1 MALTGRL
8 RPIATLLL
16 VAFLTLSC
24 LQPSQ
29 TSVAARGTAIPGL
42 DDPPID
48 FVPTEQQK
56 QNYWAQGGNDIVH
69 EVWSVL
75 RDFEPTW
82 KNNVLSPVHPTG
94 ILEMIWHYTKV
105 VFRALFMNAPTT
117 RQDGASNADSET
129 VRITGDLKK
138 GVDTLRTAAAFED
151 PDAIFL
157 LAEMNFYGNF
167 SYPRNFTE
175 AKSQYQRLADLDG
188 NSTAQYMLGLM
199 YATGIGGLERDQAR
213 ALLYHTFAA
222 EQDNIQSE
230 LTLAFRYHAG
240 IGCQR
245 DCEKAV
251 GYYKRVADK
260 AMKYWQSG
268 PPGGHSFVR
277 NAYRWVELDG
287 GFYGEGASVSSSG
300 PNAAQRDSFSS
311 AHVDYVLEYLDMRER
326 QGDYNAMLTLG
337 KHYYEAP
344 RGYKRNLRK
353 AQRQF
358 MKIARA
364 YWGKDGKVNPK
375 APRGIERVA
384 GKAAAYIGRMFLRGE
399 GMEQNYEKALLWLKR
414 GLANGDSFAQYH
426 LGLMYRDGLG
436 VPQDGLRAGTYLK
449 AAAEQSLPIAQS
461 ALGVLFLDQGDVDT
475 AGRYFEL
482 AASAGV
488 MEAFYYLAE
497 LTRQG
502 VKREQNCGL
511 ASVYYKVVAERAEIL
526 HSPFVEANAAYDRGD
541 FERAY
546 IASIKAA
553 EHGYENAQANVAY
566 LLDQKTSV
574 ISLPPNIPLLSSNKP
589 SHKRSKLLND
599 PELALAYFTRSAKQA
614 NVDSL
619 IKMGDY
625 YLSLASSASSSS
637 SSKHKNQSGWLL
649 TKLLHRQADSGAGR
663 GDGTESANGN
673 DTAEAQ
679 VQANLEKA
687 ATCYT
692 TAAESHHSA
701 QALWNLGW
709 MHENGIGSVTQD
721 FHMAKRYYDLALEMN
736 KEAYFPVTLALAK
749 LRLRS
754 WWNGVSGG
762 KINSIHDDDDDDDD
776 GNAAGRKRP
785 KTWSEWLNRF
795 LDAAEEMD
803 AQEAAAAAA
812 AAAARGDDDNDDFFG
827 AAGYPEPG
835 MPGGDAEYAGPGGE
849 RQAGGGDPGRQH
861 QHHYPA
867 RGEGGAAGAEAMY
880 NPAEEWDEFDD
891 GLVESLIIIALAGA
905 LALLVYARQARQR
918 GLEQDRREQE
928 ERQQQQQ
935 QQQQGQPHDRPQDDN
950 GGGVGPRGLFP
961 PPGDPEFNNWI
972 VGGIGH

>member
-1 MALTGRL
+1 MAPRL
-8 RPIATLLL
+8 RSIAALLL
-16 VAFLTLSC
+16 ALVLTIAY
-24 LQPSQ
+24 LQPAPR
-29 TSVAARGTAIPGL
+29 TSVEAGSSIPNL
-42 DDPPID
+42 DDPQID
-48 FVPTEQQK
+48 FVPDEQQK

-82 KNNVLSPVHPTG
+82 KDSVLPAPSTG
-94 ILEMIWHYTKV
+94 LLETIWHYTKV
-105 VFRALFMNAPTT
+105 VFRALFMNAPTHH
-117 RQDGASNADSET
+117 DGTDDEKDTPS
-129 VRITGDLKK
+129 ITGDLKK
-138 GVDTLRTAAAFED
+138 GVDTLKTAAVFDD
-151 PDAIFL
+151 PDAMFL

-175 AKSQYQRLADLDG
+175 AMARYQQLADLDG
-188 NSTAQYMLGLM
+188 NNTAQYMLGLM
-199 YATGIGGLERDQAR
+199 YATGIGGLERNQAK

-230 LTLAFRYHAG
+230 MTLAFRYHSG
-240 IGCQR
+240 IGCPR
-245 DCEKAV
+245 DCNKAV
-251 GYYKRVADK
+251 DYYKRVADK
-260 AMKYWQSG
+260 AMNYWLSG

-277 NAYRWVELDG
+277 NAYRWVEVDG
-287 GFYGEGASVSSSG
+287 GIYGEGASVSSSG
-300 PNAAQRDSFSS
+300 PNAARDSFSA

-326 QGDYNAMLTLG
+326 QGDYTAMLTLG

-375 APRGIERVA
+375 APKGIERVA

-399 GMEQNYEKALLWLKR
+399 GMEQNFEKAQTWFKR
-414 GLANGDSFAQYH
+414 GVANGDSFAQYH

-436 VPQDGLRAGTYLK
+436 VPQDGVRAGTYLK

-482 AASAGV
+482 AAGAGV

-497 LTRQG
+497 LTNQG
-502 VKREQNCGL
+502 VGRERNCGL
-511 ASVYYKVVAERAEIL
+511 ATVYYKVVAERAEIL
-526 HSPFVEANAAYDRGD
+526 HSPFIEANAAYERGD
-541 FERAY
+541 FERAFV
-546 IASIKAA
+546 AALKTA

-574 ISLPPNIPLLSSNKP
+574 ISLPGIPLLSATKP
-589 SHKRSKLLND
+589 GSTRRSKLLND

-625 YLSLASSASSSS
+625 YLSLASSSAAQQQAKGLTTLFLHTRKTSPKSSGSGNSSS
-637 SSKHKNQSGWLL
+637 
-649 TKLLHRQADSGAGR
+649 
-663 GDGTESANGN
+663 TEV
-673 DTAEAQ
+673 EAQ
-679 VQANLEKA
+679 AHSNLEKA
-687 ATCYT
+687 TTCYT

-709 MHENGIGSVTQD
+709 MHENGIGSVAQD

-736 KEAYFPVTLALAK
+736 SEAYLPVTLALTK

-762 KINSIHDDDDDDDD
+762 KINPIRDDDDDDDE
-776 GNAAGRKRP
+776 GGSAASRKRP

-812 AAAARGDDDNDDFFG
+812 ARDRDDDDFLGYAAA
-827 AAGYPEPG
+827 EPG
-835 MPGGDAEYAGPGGE
+835 MPGGDADFAAAQP
-849 RQAGGGDPGRQH
+849 GGGDGDG
-861 QHHYPA
+861 A
-867 RGEGGAAGAEAMY
+867 RERHTAAGAGQTGAQEQNQYGENNGYGAD
-880 NPAEEWDEFDD
+880 EWDEFDD

-905 LALLVYARQARQR
+905 LALLIYARQARQR
-918 GLEQDRREQE
+918 GLEQDRR
-928 ERQQQQQ
+928 QQQQQ
-935 QQQQGQPHDRPQDDN
+935 NQNPAPRQGQN
-950 GGGVGPRGLFP
+950 GAGLFP
-961 PPGDPEFNNWI
+961 PPGDPEFNNWV